1 MRSTQAL
8 RAQSQADWTAIT
20 RHPFTVAL
28 GDGTLPDAAMAWYL
42 VQDYRFI
49 EGFVRLLAQAI
60 AHAPTLADAVPA
72 AQFLAVITGPEN
84 TYFQRSFIA
93 LGLPDMGRDQPTA
106 AATSGFQNLMA
117 KAASSGRYSHMLAVL
132 VVAEWAYLDW
142 ATHQAPPQDG
152 LPFYLAEWISLHSG
166 PDFAGVVA
174 YLRDQLDA
182 ALIAAPEEER
192 RGAADLFRKAVLLER
207 DFFDAAM
214 DRADQKS

>member
-1 MRSTQAL
+1 MRPSEAL

-20 RHPFTVAL
+20 RHPFANAL
-28 GDGTLPDAAMAWYL
+28 GNGTLPDAAMAWYL

-72 AQFLAVITGPEN
+72 AQFLALITGAEN
-84 TYFQRSFIA
+84 TYFQRSLAA
-93 LGLPDMGRDQPTA
+93 LGHPDMGRDQPTA

-117 KAASSGRYSHMLAVL
+117 RAASSGRYSQMLAVL
-132 VVAEWAYLDW
+132 VVAEWTYLDW

-152 LPFYLAEWISLHSG
+152 LPFYLAEWITLHSG
-166 PDFAGVVA
+166 PDFAGVVG

-192 RGAADLFRKAVLLER
+192 SAAADLFREAVLLER

-214 DRADQKS
+214 ARADQKS